1 MSRSMN
7 VKSIMRVKICK
18 KKKARISGEQ
28 GTLLLTQNDVNG
40 NFFVQHPG
48 KKEILLRKISGG

>member
-1 MSRSMN
+1 MN